1 MLQTVYL
8 LLNASCTTF
17 SSSVCVCVWNKEAGE
32 TDAGRKKCAVF
43 LESPVFRLWHLTAEE
58 GMNRC
63 TLFMRLTGVPESSL
77 LSPLCW
83 QASRRSS
90 ADLLWAVLVSPPSPV
105 AQPRAGPT
113 APAGGTLTGD
123 SSDVPGILLKKKPL
137 CVLCSLKC
145 KAYFIPYEPNSL
157 QWLDALVVCC
167 RWKTEV
173 QRLGCVCFGIWLWSR
188 CSSGRGPDGGGDSPR
203 LSTEPCTCK
212 LLVVST
218 KIRSEAIPS

>member
-17 SSSVCVCVWNKEAGE
+17 SSSVCVCVKQR
-32 TDAGRKKCAVF
+32 GRGDRRRQEEVC
-43 LESPVFRLWHLTAEE
+43 SVFREPCFQTVTSDGGGGDEQMYFVHASD
-58 GMNRC
+58 RC
-63 TLFMRLTGVPESSL
+63 TRK
-77 LSPLCW
+77 LSPLSTLLTSEQALLCRSPLSRAPLSSLPRRSA
-83 QASRRSS
+83 ASRPYGARRW
-90 ADLLWAVLVSPPSPV
+90 DPHRRL
-105 AQPRAGPT
+105 QRRARDP
-113 APAGGTLTGD
+113 
-123 SSDVPGILLKKKPL
+123 IKKKPL

-188 CSSGRGPDGGGDSPR
+188 CSSGRGPDGGGGSPR